1 MLDMERVYTRFEGF
15 VKQNNLKLLA
25 ISLGLV
31 YLWFGALKFFPGLSP
46 AEQLAADT
54 ISVMTFGLIPANVS
68 ILLLAIW
75 EVTVGIL
82 FISGRYRK
90 QTIWLMLVHMLC
102 TFTPLLFFPE
112 VSFNDPPYGFSL
124 VGQYIFKNIVLIA
137 AALTLLANE
146 EPS

>member
-1 MLDMERVYTRFEGF
+1 MERVYTRFEGF
-15 VKQNNLKLLA
+15 VKQNNLRFLA

-31 YLWFGALKFFPGLSP
+31 YIWFGALKFFPGLSP

-54 ISVMTFGLIPANVS
+54 INVMTLGLLPEKVS
-68 ILLLAIW
+68 LVLLAIW
-75 EVTVGIL
+75 EVGVGVL
-82 FISGRYRK
+82 FISGKLRRV
-90 QTIWLMLVHMLC
+90 TIALMLVHMVC

-112 VSFNDPPYGFSL
+112 ISFNEPPVGFSL

-146 EPS
+146 R